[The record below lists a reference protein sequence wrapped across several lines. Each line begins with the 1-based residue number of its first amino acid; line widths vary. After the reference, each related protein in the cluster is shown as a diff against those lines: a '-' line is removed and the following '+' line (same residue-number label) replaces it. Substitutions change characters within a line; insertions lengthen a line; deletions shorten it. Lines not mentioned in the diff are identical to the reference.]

1 MPIITALEPRRG
13 RVVNVFL
20 DGSLAFSLGQELA
33 RDAGLEVGQELHP
46 SQVQELLHQ
55 DLLRHAR
62 DHALRLLSYRPR
74 SEREVRERLRR
85 HPFPPE
91 VVAQVAAQLRERGLV
106 DDRTFSRFWRE
117 SRERFSPRSRRVI
130 EGELRQKGVDPALA
144 KEAAS
149 TLDEEALCLQAARK
163 KLPTLEALPPES
175 RRKKL
180 ISFLRR
186 RGFSWE
192 VISRAVKALDSLR
205 G

>member
-1 MPIITALEPRRG
+1 
-13 RVVNVFL
+13 
-20 DGSLAFSLGQELA
+20 
-33 RDAGLEVGQELHP
+33 
-46 SQVQELLHQ
+46 
-55 DLLRHAR
+55 
-62 DHALRLLSYRPR
+62 
-74 SEREVRERLRR
+74 
-85 HPFPPE
+85 
-91 VVAQVAAQLRERGLV
+91 V